1 MIIPSYWRK
10 IETTVILPNYIKFPD
25 TFLQSK
31 INNYNNIFKNC
42 FGLTKIQTSDIDG
55 IYHLGYRGNCKN
67 DYSKDKFIIIESK
80 IGYDNFTGGQE
91 ILAKSITHDERF
103 SYLILFF
110 DKEDIAQQNPTHA
123 SLIENSEYIV
133 ENKTT
138 DKYKLNN
145 WMKEISKQQK
155 IIRRK
160 K

>member
-123 SLIENSEYIV
+123 SLIENSKYTV

-145 WMKEISKQQK
+145 WMKKISKQQN
-155 IIRRK
+155 IIRR
-160 K
+160 